1 MLSKTNGCQPL
12 CFISLSTSMF
22 YRSTLQPAPLISQNY
37 IWNYT
42 HFSPLSPHSRWHD
55 ISFPRSVVC
64 VSSWHVIFITLQN
77 IFVLYKI
84 FWWIARK
91 KLYAINWKV
100 LNRLIK
106 SESLKGKKITEYYW
120 CNLTLIIMDCE
131 WIGKFF
137 IISLNISWGLLGVG
151 RPCNFAITEQKI

>member
-1 MLSKTNGCQPL
+1 MDVSLYVLLVCQPL
-12 CFISLSTSMF
+12 CFIGL
-22 YRSTLQPAPLISQNY
+22 
-37 IWNYT
+37 
-42 HFSPLSPHSRWHD
+42 HFNQPHSFRKI
-55 ISFPRSVVC
+55 ISEIILIFPHFHLIAGDMTFLFHGLCEFLACDLHHASKHFC
-64 VSSWHVIFITLQN
+64 ALQN
-77 IFVLYKI
+77 ILMNCT
-84 FWWIARK
+84 K
-91 KLYAINWKV
+91 KAIYAINWKV